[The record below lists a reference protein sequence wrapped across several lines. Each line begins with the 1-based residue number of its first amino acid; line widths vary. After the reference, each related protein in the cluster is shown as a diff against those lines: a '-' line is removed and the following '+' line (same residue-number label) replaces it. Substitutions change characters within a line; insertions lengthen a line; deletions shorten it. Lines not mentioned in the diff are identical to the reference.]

1 MENASNFRLVLVTTN
16 SYDNAQNIARIL
28 VSERLAACCNIVLS
42 TYSIYGWRGAIRES
56 LEVMMFIKTSAD
68 QLEFLEPRILELHP
82 YDAPEIISIPLES
95 ATPSYLQWM
104 ADSVKFDRERAEI

>member
-16 SYDNAQNIARIL
+16 AFDNAQNIARIL

-56 LEVMMFIKTSAD
+56 LEVMLFIKTSEEN
-68 QLEFLEPRILELHP
+68 LEFLEPRIRELHP
-82 YDAPEIISIPLES
+82 YDVPEIISLPLSSASSPYLNWMVES
-95 ATPSYLQWM
+95 LT
-104 ADSVKFDRERAEI
+104 I